1 METGNGSHQQIL
13 QVIRHFD
20 NIFGD
25 PSTAVLNVS
34 PASLMMLGDHTHYNE
49 GILISACIDK
59 YWIYLIRKRKD
70 DEIFI
75 ASIGTNE
82 IENFSLKNIEGTNKD
97 SFKLLKGIVKHLKEF
112 GLMKHGFD
120 CVVSST
126 VPECLGLGSYAA
138 HQIGF
143 LNALKKVFNLNI
155 DEERLL
161 SIVRK
166 NENGSIGKI
175 SNAAHHYTVQHG
187 KAQKLFFTDLRTYA
201 HKSLPLRDDK
211 YSIVICDT
219 SERIVNP
226 EKICNER
233 IEECEVG
240 VKGLRLYIWGI
251 KSLRDVELEFLHKH
265 LHMLPR
271 RIFSRILYNVK
282 EKKRTEEALKML
294 KKKSMDEFGKLITQ
308 SHWSLVEDYD
318 LNFAENNF
326 LVQESSKISGVLS
339 SKLISC
345 SPIRSTFHLVENDK
359 VEEYTETIKKLYM
372 NKFHSELK
380 TYVVKLTGGV
390 KKISHTEIEFSL
402 Q

>member
-13 QVIRHFD
+13 QVIQHFD
-20 NIFGD
+20 NVFGD
-25 PSTAVLNVS
+25 PSAAVLNVS

-59 YWIYLIRKRKD
+59 YWIFLIRKRKD
-70 DEIFI
+70 DEIYI
-75 ASIGTNE
+75 ASADTNE
-82 IENFSLKNIEGTNKD
+82 IENFSLKNVDGDNKD
-97 SFKLLKGIVKHLKEF
+97 SFKLLKGILKHLREF
-112 GLMKHGFD
+112 GLIKSGFD

-143 LNALKKVFNLNI
+143 LNALKKLYNLSI

-161 SIVRK
+161 NIVRK
-166 NENGSIGKI
+166 NEFGVIGKI
-175 SNAAHHYTVQHG
+175 SNVAHHYTVQYG
-187 KAQKLFFTDLRTYA
+187 KEKKLFFTDLRTYS

-219 SERIVNP
+219 SEKIVDP
-226 EKICNER
+226 QKICNER

-282 EKKRTEEALKML
+282 EKKRTEEALRGL
-294 KKKSMDEFGKLITQ
+294 KRKTMDEFGKLITQ

-318 LNFAENNF
+318 LSFEENNF
-326 LVQESSKISGVLS
+326 LVKESSKISGVIS
-339 SKLISC
+339 SKTISC
-345 SPIRSTFHLVENDK
+345 SPIRSTFHLVESDK
-359 VEEYTETIKKLYM
+359 VEEYTKTIKKLYE
-372 NKFHSELK
+372 NKFHSQLK

-390 KKISHTEIEFSL
+390 KKISHKEIEFSL